1 MECLGD
7 AETELDHLD
16 ARIFL
21 GISSGVNILIVDL
34 LIAQSTGQALFL
46 LEVSSTPY
54 VTPPLPVWHPG
65 RAKVWHLGSLCASG
79 KVHG

>member
-7 AETELDHLD
+7 VETELDHLD

-34 LIAQSTGQALFL
+34 LIAQSIGQPLFL
-46 LEVSSTPY
+46 SEVSSTPY
-54 VTPPLPVWHPG
+54 VTLPLPVWHPG
-65 RAKVWHLGSLCASG
+65 KANLWHLGSLCASG
-79 KVHG
+79 KVYG

>member
-7 AETELDHLD
+7 VETELDHLD

-34 LIAQSTGQALFL
+34 LIAQSTGQPLFL

-54 VTPPLPVWHPG
+54 VTLPLPVWHPG
-65 RAKVWHLGSLCASG
+65 RANLWHSGSLCTSG
-79 KVHG
+79 KVYG